1 VRITQDS
8 HGAISGAA
16 KPSADAS
23 SDARAD
29 QELTGMDKLV
39 IEGGQQLAGEITVS
53 GAKNAALPILCASLL
68 SAEPVQLSNVP
79 DLQDVRTMLKLL
91 RMMGVE
97 AEAPGAGR
105 VMLDASKVHSPVA
118 PYELVKTMR
127 ASILVLGP
135 LVARFGEAK
144 VSLPGGCA
152 IGARPVDQH
161 IKGLQAMGAEINIE
175 HGFIEARAKKL
186 KGTRIITDMI
196 TVTGTEN
203 LLMAAVLAEGETV
216 IENAAR
222 EPEVGDLAHLLVAMG
237 AKIDGIGT
245 DRLVIQGVD
254 KLHGAEHTVVPD
266 RIEAGT
272 FLCAVAAAGGDVT
285 LRNVR
290 PQILEAVIDKLREA
304 GVTID
309 EGSDWLRVRMN
320 QRAKAVSFRTSEYP
334 AFPTD
339 MQAQFMALNVIADG
353 ASRVVETIFENRFM
367 HVQELNRLGAN
378 ITIDGNTALVTGVDK
393 LSGAKVMA
401 TDLRASASLVLAGLC
416 AQGETLIDRI
426 YHLDRGYDRME
437 VKLTSVGAKVR
448 RISGKEA

>member
-1 VRITQDS
+1 
-8 HGAISGAA
+8 
-16 KPSADAS
+16 
-23 SDARAD
+23 
-29 QELTGMDKLV
+29 MDKLV
-39 IEGGQQLAGEITVS
+39 ITGGTKLSGEITVS

-68 SAEPVQLSNVP
+68 TADDVHLSNVP
-79 DLQDVRTMLKLL
+79 NLKDVRTTLELL
-91 RMMGVE
+91 RQMGVRSE
-97 AEAPGAGR
+97 AMSDGR
-105 VMLDASKVHSPVA
+105 VTLNASKVDNLVA
-118 PYELVKTMR
+118 PYEMVKTMR

-175 HGFIEARAKKL
+175 HGFIEARAKRL
-186 KGTRIITDMI
+186 KGARIVTDMI

-203 LLMAAVLAEGETV
+203 LLMAAVLADGETI

-222 EPEVGDLAHLLVAMG
+222 EPEVSDLANLLVAMG

-245 DRLVIQGVD
+245 DRLVIQGVE
-254 KLHGAEHTVVPD
+254 KLHGARHAVVPD

-285 LRNVR
+285 LRHVS
-290 PQILEAVIDKLREA
+290 PSLLDAVTAKLREA
-304 GVTID
+304 GVSIE
-309 EGSDWLRVRMN
+309 EGDDWMRVSMN
-320 QRAKAVSFRTSEYP
+320 KRPAAVNIRTSEYP

-339 MQAQFMALNVIADG
+339 MQAQFMALNTIASG
-353 ASRVVETIFENRFM
+353 TSQVVETIFENRFM
-367 HVQELNRLGAN
+367 HVQELNRLGAS
-378 ITIDGNTALVTGVDK
+378 ITIDGNTALVAGVGQ

-401 TDLRASASLVLAGLC
+401 TDLRASASLVIAAMC
-416 AQGETLIDRI
+416 AEGQTLIDRI

-437 VKLTSVGAKVR
+437 SKLTAVGANVR
-448 RISGKEA
+448 RIKGSGSEQ